1 MVPPEPL
8 SRILMATTSLK
19 LPDELKEQAA
29 LAARRLGISPHAF
42 MVEAIRNAAAAAEE
56 RARFVASAQAARR
69 AILKSGKGFDGAEV
83 HAYIRAR
90 AAGKVTGKAAGRPK
104 VKSWR
109 V

>member
-1 MVPPEPL
+1 
-8 SRILMATTSLK
+8 MATTSLK

-29 LAARRLGISPHAF
+29 LAAIRLGISPHAF

-56 RARFVASAQAARR
+56 RARFVASAQLARK
-69 AILKSGKGFDGAEV
+69 ATLKSGKGFDGAEV

-90 AAGKVTGKAAGRPK
+90 AVGKAAASRPK
-104 VKSWR
+104 AKSWR